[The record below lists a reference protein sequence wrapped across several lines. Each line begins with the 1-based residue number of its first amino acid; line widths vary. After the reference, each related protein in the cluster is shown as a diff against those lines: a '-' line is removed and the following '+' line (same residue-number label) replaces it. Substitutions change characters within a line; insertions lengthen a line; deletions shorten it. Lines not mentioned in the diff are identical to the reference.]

1 MLWAREQLLDLSRR
15 IHAEPALGPRR
26 EEDIGL

>member
-15 IHAEPALGPRR
+15 IHAGPPLGPRQ